1 MYKLLEYEPS
11 DEIWNN
17 IEVKLNE
24 NGLQK
29 GIQNLP
35 QYEPS
40 AEAWEQIEAK
50 LSPKTIQLFSWKWV
64 AVAAVFA
71 LAIGLNWLYQSKNQS
86 IIYSEE
92 VASKQLFLQESD
104 NSDADYEM
112 IMAYCKQQTYVC
124 ENPEFA
130 TLKSE
135 LTNLQ
140 QASLDLKAAIG
151 KYNTEPALITQL
163 AEIEQQKSEILRKMT
178 SKI

>member
-1 MYKLLEYEPS
+1 MYKLPEYEPS

-17 IEVKLNE
+17 IEAKLNE

-40 AEAWEQIEAK
+40 AEAWEQIEAR
-50 LSPKTIQLFSWKWV
+50 LSPKTIQLFSLKWA

-71 LAIGLNWLYQSKNQS
+71 LAIGLNWLYQSKSQS
-86 IIYSEE
+86 ITYSQE

-104 NSDADYEM
+104 NSDADYAM

-130 TLKSE
+130 NLKSE

-151 KYNTEPALITQL
+151 KYNTEPALIAQL

-178 SKI
+178 AKI